1 MRRFGLLG
9 RTLVHSFSTAYFGEK
24 FRREGID
31 AEYRNYELPDISLL
45 PPLIRENPDL
55 CGLNVTIPYK
65 QSVIP
70 YLDELD
76 YAAAEI
82 GAVNVVVIERR
93 EGRVVLRG
101 YNTDA
106 PGFLESARFC
116 LSDNN
121 PVKALLLGT
130 GGASL
135 AVKYALENV
144 GVLCTRVSRTP
155 VAGEYAYGDIDEDVV
170 RHTGILVNCT
180 PLGTYPDVGGCPPFP
195 YQYLCEK
202 HVAIDLVYNPPCT
215 QFMQRCAAQGCVVR
229 NGLSMLYRQAE
240 LAWKLWNS

>member
-1 MRRFGLLG
+1 ML
-9 RTLVHSFSTAYFGEK
+9 
-24 FRREGID
+24 FR
-31 AEYRNYELPDISLL
+31 S
-45 PPLIRENPDL
+45 
-55 CGLNVTIPYK
+55 
-65 QSVIP
+65 
-70 YLDELD
+70 
-76 YAAAEI
+76 
-82 GAVNVVVIERR
+82 
-93 EGRVVLRG
+93 
-101 YNTDA
+101 
-106 PGFLESARFC
+106 
-116 LSDNN
+116 
-121 PVKALLLGT
+121 
-130 GGASL
+130 
-135 AVKYALENV
+135 VKYALENV